1 MYNQV
6 QGTYPQL
13 AGSFHNAQ
21 GMLPHDNG
29 RTAQQVPTFMGG
41 VQGMINASSSANQFQ
56 GIPLGQSIL
65 GHQNIASNNYREN
78 YIRTMNSVVGG
89 VGTGT
94 SLLTLGAGIA
104 GMAGYGGATG
114 ALLGGPLGI
123 LGGIGIG
130 GIVGGYKSKMQD
142 VADMRQLSMQGNFG
156 GRLTDPLTGQLSH
169 TAAFDMASGLR
180 SSAKGI
186 GVKFS
191 EMKNL
196 TGMASNMGMLSGT
209 NSISEVTRKITDLAK
224 ASKEIMML
232 GEGISMGDAMQL
244 QKLTQDMGIST
255 AKFQGMGL
263 GRNLVTAAR
272 AARMSTQQAAQLGG
286 QGAATY
292 SQMGLGAASGMN
304 AAFYS
309 STAAQALVA
318 SGALSQKDLTA
329 VGGKQGLGQS
339 LMGGQ
344 ASTLGRLSDTLVMG
358 AVKMDDDGSMRI
370 DRELLDQYTRG
381 QVTRKDLVERGRNI
395 GSGLSKH
402 DRNTLLEQLH
412 YQMPELKQEMSDSL
426 RSEEVMQI
434 QSNEIESLQKRTGMS
449 YRRAVDSYFQNPQ
462 QAKAFIHYAKNF
474 RQVRAETR
482 KQGRLSSQEEML
494 RYAGMAKSNTMLD
507 RFGRATTD
515 TLAGVVDSAMD
526 PFTKMGEALAMDVLG
541 TANIRQRGVNRMMGY
556 QEEATGPDYLI
567 SSKRLLQRGDRRGR
581 RSTGESAFSN
591 YEDAVKGLGT
601 EDFMNQFG
609 GGDELFFLGGGGL
622 AQRMEEATSGQQNFL
637 TKLFRGH
644 YLGFEG
650 SLGSLFSDG
659 EYHKEVVRKQARLTD
674 QATIAGNLMG
684 EKRNFNITNSKQR
697 AKYTKALRRLRDLG
711 TRRAKGEIVNID
723 RLTPD
728 VLALEVGLNLD
739 NKEDR
744 AALGAAMDYAM
755 TKDTGESRKGIA
767 ELSRTMQNI
776 TGLSAL
782 GGLGAEQRERDT
794 LDIGG
799 GTLTAEGLDRA
810 LYQSNIGSKDLG
822 SLLEVI
828 NTAGNVVMPG
838 SRQFNTRQIL
848 GMAGI
853 QTDNVDM
860 RHAKQLIQTLGKG
873 MVTSGGKTVGIKEA
887 TNLQNIAIAKSALG
901 RVKNSEEQ
909 DQIDAMNAEIEANLG
924 RGGKNLVSAVTAA
937 MEDPEQAARRTAL
950 GKIAISQQ
958 KEEVTRLKKL
968 LTKDFAIGGEE
979 SLMRQVLMGRSGE
992 LKDGTRFSAITP
1004 ELMSKARSR
1013 ETARRVL
1020 LAKKKRKGTA
1030 SNNERRELEILHTGA
1045 DPRSVGYQQ
1054 VMRKFMLQAGGDI
1067 ARENKNRRLDN
1078 PSEEDK
1084 LKVDEMLEAQEF
1096 GEGFF
1101 DSNSGLSGILDSL
1114 KGTGDSA
1121 VSKEAIDKL
1130 KASPEFARIQSQYD
1144 RSRAAVAVD
1153 PQQAA
1158 QQKQKLLGQIIAASR
1173 GMSSKNKQKG
1183 EADQLKSSLDQ
1194 ISKGLD
1200 AFNTKLEQIK
1210 VQAAKDSVINIQLTA
1225 EK

>member
-65 GHQNIASNNYREN
+65 GYQNIASNNYREN

-104 GMAGYGGATG
+104 GMAGYGGAAG
-114 ALLGGPLGI
+114 ALIGGPLGI

-130 GIVGGYKSKMQD
+130 GVVGGYKSKMQD
-142 VADMRQLSMQGNFG
+142 VADMRQLAMQGNFG

-263 GRNLVTAAR
+263 GKNLVTAAR

-526 PFTKMGEALAMDVLG
+526 RFTKMGEVLAMDVLG

-591 YEDAVKGLGT
+591 YTDAVKGLGT

-622 AQRMEEATSGQQNFL
+622 AQRMEEATSGQQNVL
-637 TKLFRGH
+637 TKLLRGH

-650 SLGSLFSDG
+650 SLFKSD

-674 QATIAGNLMG
+674 EATIAGNLMG

-723 RLTPD
+723 RLTPG
-728 VLALEVGLNLD
+728 VLALEVGLDLD

-767 ELSRTMQNI
+767 ELSRTMQGL

-782 GGLGAEQRERDT
+782 GGLGAEQREKDT

-810 LYQSNIGSKDLG
+810 IYQSNIGSEDLG

-887 TNLQNIAIAKSALG
+887 TNLQNIAIAGSALG

-924 RGGKNLVSAVTAA
+924 RGGKNLVSAITAA

-950 GKIAISQQ
+950 GKIAISGQ
-958 KEEVTRLKKL
+958 KEEVKELKKL
-968 LTKDFAIGGEE
+968 LTSDIAIGEDNSIIKE
-979 SLMRQVLMGRSGE
+979 FLMSKGGT
-992 LKDGTRFSAITP
+992 LKDGFRFRAITP
-1004 ELMSKARSR
+1004 ELMSRARNR
-1013 ETARRVL
+1013 ETARRAF
-1020 LAKKKRKGTA
+1020 LAKKRRKGTA
-1030 SNNERRELEILHTGA
+1030 TSKEIEELELLHTGA
-1045 DPRSVGYQQ
+1045 DPRSVDYQR

-1078 PSEEDK
+1078 PSEADK
-1084 LKVDEMLEAQEF
+1084 QKVDEMLEDQEF

-1101 DSNSGLSGILDSL
+1101 DSNTGLSGILDSL

-1121 VSKEAIDKL
+1121 VSKEAIEKL

-1158 QQKQKLLGQIIAASR
+1158 QQKQKLLGQIIATSR
-1173 GMSSKNKQKG
+1173 GMSSKNKQNG
-1183 EADQLKSSLDQ
+1183 EADQLKSSLDK
-1194 ISKGLD
+1194 ISTGLD

-1225 EK
+1225 DN